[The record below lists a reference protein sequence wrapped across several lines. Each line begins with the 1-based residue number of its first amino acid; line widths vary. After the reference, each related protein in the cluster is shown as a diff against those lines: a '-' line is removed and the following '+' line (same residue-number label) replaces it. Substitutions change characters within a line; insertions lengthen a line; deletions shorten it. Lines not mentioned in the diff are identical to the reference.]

1 MLDKAKILREL
12 SLRQWVMTII
22 ILGMSVWVG
31 AGRDPRAASCLRRVG
46 HD

>member
-22 ILGMSVWVG
+22 ILGMSVWS
-31 AGRDPRAASCLRRVG
+31 APARPSRSKLPPPRWT
-46 HD
+46 